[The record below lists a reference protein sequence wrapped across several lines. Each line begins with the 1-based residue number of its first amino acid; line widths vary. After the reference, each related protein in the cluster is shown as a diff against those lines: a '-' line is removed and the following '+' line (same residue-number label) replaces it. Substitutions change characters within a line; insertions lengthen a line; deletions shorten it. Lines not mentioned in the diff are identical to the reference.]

1 MVDCPCLASKW
12 PQGAPALKTNKLKTL
27 KLDMILIKR
36 NDERKSLKKSEYD
49 GDKLINCK
57 FFIFWK

>member
-12 PQGAPALKTNKLKTL
+12 PQGAPSLKTNKQKTL

-36 NDERKSLKKSEYD
+36 NDERKRLKKSEYD
-49 GDKLINCK
+49 GDNLINVN